1 MRPVVSICKTLKG
14 MRNRFLQVEM
24 KPYKDETSATFRDA
38 HSEWSE
44 IYAPSGASN
53 TFRAG

>member
-14 MRNRFLQVEM
+14 MRNRFLQVETE
-24 KPYKDETSATFRDA
+24 PYKDETSATFRDA